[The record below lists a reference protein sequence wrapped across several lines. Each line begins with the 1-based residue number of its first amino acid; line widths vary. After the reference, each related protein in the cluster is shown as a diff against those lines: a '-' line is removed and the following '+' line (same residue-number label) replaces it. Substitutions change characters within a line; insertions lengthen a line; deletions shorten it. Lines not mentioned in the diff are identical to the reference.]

1 MEHDSSGGCYCLSPL
16 YLWRTTVTRGF
27 VAIVFRGGM
36 DIQKSVAADGD
47 KSRILL
53 GMDIWQSATVVAIV
67 FMEHNGSFT
76 VVFRSITEYN
86 GDRGCPAS
94 HTKHG
99 MSECRPSPSRLLALL
114 VLHRPIP
121 GLVAEVLHTPCN
133 GLLLLV

>member
-86 GDRGCPAS
+86 CLLYTS
-94 HTKHG
+94 
-99 MSECRPSPSRLLALL
+99 PSPRD
-114 VLHRPIP
+114 
-121 GLVAEVLHTPCN
+121 
-133 GLLLLV
+133 